1 MLTTKSIPNLING
14 VSQQPDSLRYATQC
28 EAQENAYPSIVEG
41 LTKRLPTEH
50 LMNTG
55 ITTSGKT
62 FVHTINRDTTE
73 RYVLILRDDTIKV
86 FDLENL
92 NEETV
97 DIPDGVTYLNTS
109 NADTAFRAVTIADVT
124 YIVNT
129 ETTVAMAADATPSS
143 VNTYEALIFLKQSK
157 ASGTYTVT
165 VDTVDPVKTV
175 KTATKTTNGVN
186 V

>member
-28 EAQENAYPSIVEG
+28 EDQENAYPSIVEG

-50 LMNTG
+50 HLNTG
-55 ITTSGKT
+55 ITTTGKT

-73 RYVLILRDDTIKV
+73 RYSVVIRDESIKV
-86 FDLENL
+86 FDLVNK

-97 DIPDGVTYLNTS
+97 DTPNGVTYLATD
-109 NADTAFRAVTIADVT
+109 NADTAFRAVTIADIT

-129 ETTVAMAADATPSS
+129 ETTV
-143 VNTYEALIFLKQSK
+143 
-157 ASGTYTVT
+157 GTIL
-165 VDTVDPVKTV
+165 
-175 KTATKTTNGVN
+175 
-186 V
+186 